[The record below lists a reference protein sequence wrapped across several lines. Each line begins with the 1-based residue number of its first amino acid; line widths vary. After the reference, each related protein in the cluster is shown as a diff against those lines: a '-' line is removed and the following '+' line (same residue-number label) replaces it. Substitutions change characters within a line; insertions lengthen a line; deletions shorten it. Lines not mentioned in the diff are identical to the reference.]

1 MQKIILATLLTLFF
15 VTAAHAS
22 PFTGKHGTDKT
33 TVKQMEQTQH
43 KAGFFALQ
51 YSKMLR
57 NVNTAQRAMRSKMT
71 TLSREIKAHPNGQAY
86 WSFLLFSFLYGV
98 IHALGPGHGK
108 SIVFSYFLGR
118 KGTLLK
124 GVIMGHLL
132 TAVHTLSAVV
142 VVLGAYFLL
151 NLKGSRTLSSASEP
165 IKMTSYYLILGL
177 GIFILLH
184 ALYEAFARYRK
195 KSSPIKEA
203 DNKGIITVSIIS
215 GLVPCPGVALLLS
228 FALSL
233 GILTTGL
240 LGTVFF
246 TMGMGITT
254 SLFGIASI
262 HSRKML
268 MHVAGKN
275 STAIAVLHTSF
286 SIIAGAVIIATGW
299 LLIATSQ
306 Y

>member
-1 MQKIILATLLTLFF
+1 MQKFFPAILLVLCMVSVAQG
-15 VTAAHAS
+15 S
-22 PFTGKHGTDKT
+22 PFTGGKHDSAKSI
-33 TVKQMEQTQH
+33 VQSAPVQH

-57 NVNTAQRAMRSKMT
+57 NVNLAQRTMRAKMT
-71 TLSREIKAHPNGQAY
+71 SLGREIKKHPNGEAF
-86 WSFLLFSFLYGV
+86 WAFLLFSFLYGI

-118 KGTLLK
+118 KGTMLK

-132 TAVHTLSAVV
+132 TAVHTMSAIA

-151 NLKGSRTLSSASEP
+151 NLKGSRALSSASAP
-165 IKMTSYYLILGL
+165 LKTTSYYLIIGL

-184 ALYEAFARYRK
+184 ALYEILSRNNKDKDAQ
-195 KSSPIKEA
+195 KEA
-203 DNKGIITVSIIS
+203 NTKGIVTVAVIS
-215 GLVPCPGVALLLS
+215 GLVPCPGAALLLS

-233 GILTTGL
+233 NLLTTGL

-254 SLFGIASI
+254 SLFGFFSI
-262 HSRKML
+262 HSRKIL

-275 STAIAVLHTSF
+275 STAISILHTSF
-286 SIIAGAVIIATGW
+286 SVIAGVVIIATGW
-299 LLIATSQ
+299 MLVTTSQ
-306 Y
+306 F